1 MPIDWMQKINTVLAS
16 NAQLELQVFQIDV
29 KSAFLNDELS
39 EEAYLQ
45 QPKACAM
52 WEEKLR

>member
-1 MPIDWMQKINTVLAS
+1 MQKINTVLAS